1 MPVRAKL
8 CSVCGAVNN
17 VRAMACIS
25 CGESFRK
32 RGRPRGTTRQAGYGR
47 QCPEAIE
54 LPTDWC
60 HSNELVNI
68 DDELL
73 DACARRISQ
82 QRTFDQKPLGLAVC

>member
-8 CSVCGAVNN
+8 CNVYGAANN
-17 VRAMACIS
+17 IRAMACIS

-47 QCPEAIE
+47 QYPEFHDAVE
-54 LPTDWC
+54 LPTDWY

-73 DACARRISQ
+73 DAC
-82 QRTFDQKPLGLAVC
+82 RTLNFTAAYL

>member
-1 MPVRAKL
+1 MY
-8 CSVCGAVNN
+8 VCGATNN

-47 QCPEAIE
+47 QYPEFHDAVE
-54 LPTDWC
+54 LPTDWY

-73 DACARRISQ
+73 DACCTLNFTAAY
-82 QRTFDQKPLGLAVC
+82 L